1 MELELDP
8 ELDPERCR
16 VRPLEA
22 LDAAGDRIERLRER
36 ERLPARARQD
46 GEVPAEEVPAE
57 EVPPAHRKRCV
68 MHCTCI
74 FRCRPW

>member
-22 LDAAGDRIERLRER
+22 LDAVGDRIERERER

-46 GEVPAEEVPAE
+46 GEVPAE